1 MQFRTI
7 VEIPPF
13 GKMTGYRS
21 KNFFLGSCFTEN
33 IGGNMQRLCFDT
45 DINPFGILYNP
56 VSIARSLQRLLSGE
70 PFTREEL
77 FQHNGLWHS
86 FMHHGRFSHASPEM
100 ALQAINDRFIQSA
113 ANLRTADFLFI
124 TLGTAWIYELK
135 STGKAVAN
143 CHKVP
148 ANEFRRFRLTVQEAV
163 EHLKD
168 ALEALFEVNPGLHV
182 VVTVSPIRHLKDGA
196 NGNQVSKSV
205 LLLASDALVR
215 GFGTDRCSY
224 FPSYEIVNDELRDYR
239 FYAEDMTHLSDV
251 AIRYI
256 WSRFSESL
264 IDSESREMAKKI
276 ESIIRA
282 VEHRP
287 FNRLTP
293 EHLTFLQKT
302 GEKVIDILNNNPY
315 IQLLPVQQWLQR
327 EMEDIRDS
335 LQA

>member
-13 GKMTGYRS
+13 GKTTGYRS
-21 KNFFLGSCFTEN
+21 KNMFLGSCFTEN
-33 IGGNMQRLCFDT
+33 IGESMQRLCFDT

-56 VSIARSLQRLLSGE
+56 VSIARALQRLLSGE

-77 FQHNGLWHS
+77 FRHNGLWHS
-86 FMHHGRFSHASPEM
+86 YMHHGRFSHADPVT
-100 ALQAINDRFIQSA
+100 ALQGINDRFNQSA
-113 ANLRTADFLFI
+113 TNLRTADFLFI

-168 ALEALFEVNPGLHV
+168 ALEALFEVNPGIHV
-182 VVTVSPIRHLKDGA
+182 VLTVSPIRHLKDGA
-196 NGNQVSKSV
+196 HGNQVSKSV
-205 LLLASDALVR
+205 LLLAADALAR
-215 GFGTDRCSY
+215 GFGADRYSY
-224 FPSYEIVNDELRDYR
+224 FPSYEIVMDELRDYR
-239 FYAEDMTHLSDV
+239 FYAEDMTHISDV

-256 WSRFSESL
+256 WSRFAESL
-264 IDSESREMAKKI
+264 IDSESREMAKSI
-276 ESIIRA
+276 ESVIRA

-293 EHLTFLQKT
+293 EHLTFLRKT
-302 GEKVIDILNNNPY
+302 EEKVIEILNNNPY
-315 IQLLPVQQWLQR
+315 IHLLPVQQWLKR
-327 EMEDIRDS
+327 ETDDIRDS
-335 LQA
+335 LGA

>member
-113 ANLRTADFLFI
+113 ANLRNADFLFI

-168 ALEALFEVNPGLHV
+168 ALEALFEVNPGLHL

-327 EMEDIRDS
+327 EMEEIRDS
-335 LQA
+335 LQV